1 MGSLR
6 TCLIRGEKTTLR
18 CMSAHIGVQ
27 RQQVIGDHEKSNV
40 KANHPKLLFQLD
52 FNLSYLND
60 CLEKEGHSLAEDIPP
75 CPELSHLTGCCTL

>member
-1 MGSLR
+1 
-6 TCLIRGEKTTLR
+6 
-18 CMSAHIGVQ
+18 MSAHIGVQ